1 MRAGTLS
8 FPVLPRGKRGG
19 IMTRKAVRNQISVR
33 ALRTKQGRDVEV
45 FSFFI
50 KGSDIAR
57 VAEISRITR
66 DEDNALKG
74 FQRKEI
80 QNHVKGIVE
89 YLDRGNVL
97 FPNAIILAL
106 SPEVEFKQS
115 RGPTPAGI
123 AEVAQIGTLSIPIR
137 DEGHRVAW
145 IVDGQQRSL
154 ALSRTT
160 NADIA
165 VPVVAFI
172 SGDIETQREQFILV
186 NKARPLPV
194 RLINEL
200 LPEIGVQL
208 PRDLSMRKIPSELC
222 NLLNRDPKSPF
233 FELIRRLS
241 QEHLKTA
248 VIVDTALIKV
258 MKNSIS
264 NPLGALA
271 PYKQVEDGHADID
284 GMYRTMFVFWQA
296 VKEEFSE
303 AWGKPPTRSR
313 LMHSAGIQAMGVL
326 MDRIMTR
333 LHGHGDPRHEIQQ
346 SLRQIRSH
354 CHWTDGTW
362 EGLGLRWNEIQNVP
376 KHVRGLSDHLVRLDF
391 TLSLKAA

>member
-1 MRAGTLS
+1 M
-8 FPVLPRGKRGG
+8 
-19 IMTRKAVRNQISVR
+19 KAKKQSKAISVR
-33 ALRTKQGRDVEV
+33 ALRTKQGDGVDVY
-45 FSFFI
+45 SFFI
-50 KGSDIAR
+50 KGSDITR
-57 VAEISRITR
+57 VAEISRVSR
-66 DEDNALKG
+66 DDEDALKG

-106 SPEVEFKQS
+106 SPQVEFKQS
-115 RGPTPAGI
+115 RGPTPEGI
-123 AEVAQIGTLSIPIR
+123 AEIAQIGTLSIPIR
-137 DEGHRVAW
+137 QEGRRVAW

-154 ALSRTT
+154 ALSRTKNT
-160 NADIA
+160 DIS

-172 SGDIETQREQFILV
+172 SGDVETQREQFILV

-208 PRDLSMRKIPSELC
+208 PRDLGIRKIPSELC

-233 FELIRRLS
+233 HELIRRIS
-241 QEHLKTA
+241 QADLESA

-258 MKNSIS
+258 MANSIK

-271 PYKQVEDGHADID
+271 LYKQNEDGQADID
-284 GMYRTMFVFWQA
+284 GMYRTMFVFWDA
-296 VKEEFSE
+296 VKTTFPE
-303 AWGKPPTRSR
+303 AWGKSPAKSR
-313 LMHSAGIQAMGVL
+313 LMHSAGVQAMGVL

-333 LHGHGDPRHEIQQ
+333 LHGHQDPRHEINQ
-346 SLRQIRSH
+346 SLRRIKPF

-362 EGLGLRWNEIQNVP
+362 DGLGLKWNEIQNVP
-376 KHVRGLSDHLVRLDF
+376 KHIRGLSDHLVRLDF
-391 TLSLKAA
+391 NLSQKAA